1 MNWEGGFLVCG
12 WSSPSFDIVISRE
25 KWALLRIVQRPSD
38 LEKAICSMVSIRNE
52 PPQADLLI
60 VGNHRNRKLQSVCP
74 IGKEDPET
82 LERGDKKKIRRGGG
96 RAAEGR
102 GGGQFNKG

>member
-1 MNWEGGFLVCG
+1 MV
-12 WSSPSFDIVISRE
+12 D
-25 KWALLRIVQRPSD
+25 QY
-38 LEKAICSMVSIRNE
+38 SMVSILRGALQNHLKQVKIGSE
-52 PPQADLLI
+52 DSLSAATYLLI